1 MLSLVLVA
9 ALCGAGGCDY
19 LDVTERFPEVVDNQS
34 CFVMA
39 MSLNEQNAG
48 MGEDPRFACLEP
60 TAFSRMSEKP
70 EL

>member
-19 LDVTERFPEVVDNQS
+19 LDVTGRFPEVTDNET
-34 CFVMA
+34 CFAMA

-48 MGEDPRFACLEP
+48 MGEAPRFACLEP
-60 TAFSRMSEKP
+60 ATFVRLSHKP

>member
-1 MLSLVLVA
+1 MLNLVLVA

-19 LDVTERFPEVVDNQS
+19 LDVTGRFPEVTDNES
-34 CFVMA
+34 CFAMA

-60 TAFSRMSEKP
+60 AAFAHMSDKP

>member
-19 LDVTERFPEVVDNQS
+19 LDVTGRFPEVTDNES
-34 CFVMA
+34 CFAIA
-39 MSLNEQNAG
+39 MSLNEQNAD

-60 TAFSRMSEKP
+60 ATFAHMSDKP

>member
-19 LDVTERFPEVVDNQS
+19 LDVTGRFPEVTDNES
-34 CFVMA
+34 CFAMA

-60 TAFSRMSEKP
+60 TTFVRLSYKP

>member
-19 LDVTERFPEVVDNQS
+19 LDVTGRFPEVTDNES
-34 CFVMA
+34 CFATAV
-39 MSLNEQNAG
+39 SLNEQNAG

-60 TAFSRMSEKP
+60 ATFVRLSHKP